1 MLAFNVG
8 LVRAQVPAQTPTVT
22 IVNPLSPTNSS
33 LFEFNSSAS
42 LLNSTFTAAVYI
54 STVTNMDAW
63 QVMMTWNNSIIN
75 YATVWVPTDN
85 VFEPAV
91 DNGATLNGPFSATS
105 APFSVAPNTGYLT
118 VGCSTFDLSNSPP
131 LYPVNVSGE
140 GLLFD
145 VNFTIASI
153 PNATQTLSTNLG
165 IILSNPYV
173 LGYLESFVVIYPS
186 TTETAVL
193 AESATM
199 TIVGPQVTSSTV
211 YINSDGSV
219 SPSSAP
225 ISSLDNVTYTFTG
238 NISYPTYCG
247 IVVERNNTVI
257 DGNGYTLQ
265 GPDSSE
271 WVSGIELSSTYN
283 VTVENANIKYFWYG
297 VWLDSSVG
305 NVVSGNNI
313 ANNATSYDG
322 TNETDNMCGVELEFS
337 SNNTVCGNNMTGDAL
352 EVGLYLSSNNTVY
365 GNKMA
370 TDIYGVEL
378 DSSSN
383 NTVYGNNIKNS
394 NGVELDSSSN
404 NTVCANSMTGNGVDL
419 TDSSNNMVCGN
430 NMTLIETS
438 DGVWLSSS
446 SNNTISK
453 NNITSNLDA
462 STMESDPMVGF
473 SVMLMFSSNNTVS
486 ENLITNNYVGVA
498 LGASSNNTVSENL
511 ITNNYVGVDLEPQA
525 PTAGAPF
532 IYSSDNMIY
541 HNNFINNSVQALGGL
556 QNVWDNGYPSGG
568 NYWSDYNGTDLY
580 SGPYQ
585 NVTGSDGIGD
595 TPYVIDANN
604 TDDYPLMGAFSDF
617 NVAQVVDV
625 QVVSNSTVSGFQ
637 FNGTAI
643 LFNVL
648 GANGSTGFCNVRV
661 PTALLN
667 GTLSVFVNGTRV
679 KYSLLPV
686 SNSSISY
693 LYFTYG
699 HSTEQVII
707 MPEFPEPL
715 ILAMLMLATLMTVA
729 IYKKRQSRS

>member
-1 MLAFNVG
+1 MRRIVSVMILTLLVGAFMLAFNMG

-42 LLNSTFTAAVYI
+42 LINSTFTAAVYI

-219 SPSSAP
+219 SPSDAP
-225 ISSLDNVTYTFTG
+225 ISSVDNVTYTFTG
-238 NISYPTYCG
+238 NMSYPTYNG
-247 IVVERNNTVI
+247 IVVERNNIVI
-257 DGNGYTLQ
+257 DGNGYTVQ
-265 GPDSSE
+265 GNYSNGLGISLTGVNDVTIE
-271 WVSGIELSSTYN
+271 NCDVKGFGSGIQLSSSSNDTVSNNN
-283 VTVENANIKYFWYG
+283 VTANVLEGISLLG
-297 VWLDSSVG
+297 CSNDT
-305 NVVSGNNI
+305 VSGNNAT
-313 ANNATSYDG
+313 ANGFEGIYLG
-322 TNETDNMCGVELEFS
+322 GC
-337 SNNTVCGNNMTGDAL
+337 SNDTVCGNNA
-352 EVGLYLSSNNTVY
+352 
-365 GNKMA
+365 
-370 TDIYGVEL
+370 
-378 DSSSN
+378 
-383 NTVYGNNIKNS
+383 
-394 NGVELDSSSN
+394 
-404 NTVCANSMTGNGVDL
+404 TGNG
-419 TDSSNNMVCGN
+419 DSGIELGGFSTNNIVSGN
-430 NMTLIETS
+430 NVAANLNGIFILHS
-438 DGVWLSSS
+438 A
-446 SNNTISK
+446 NNTFIG
-453 NNITSNLDA
+453 NNATGNSFD
-462 STMESDPMVGF
+462 G
-473 SVMLMFSSNNTVS
+473 
-486 ENLITNNYVGVA
+486 
-498 LGASSNNTVSENL
+498 
-511 ITNNYVGVDLEPQA
+511 
-525 PTAGAPF
+525 
-532 IYSSDNMIY
+532 IYLYASSDNIIY
-541 HNNFINNSVQALGGL
+541 HNNFVGNAAQVSIDSTSVRNA
-556 QNVWDNGYPSGG
+556 WDDGYPSGG

-595 TPYVIDANN
+595 TPYVINANN
-604 TDDYPLMGAFSDF
+604 TDHYPLMYLWVVIPGDVNQDGRVDMADVTLVVNAFGSYPGHPRWNPACDF
-617 NVAQVVDV
+617 NGSGKVDLADLV
-625 QVVSNSTVSGFQ
+625 
-637 FNGTAI
+637 I
-643 LFNVL
+643 VL
-648 GANGSTGFCNVRV
+648 MNFGKHESF
-661 PTALLN
+661 
-667 GTLSVFVNGTRV
+667 
-679 KYSLLPV
+679 
-686 SNSSISY
+686 
-693 LYFTYG
+693 
-699 HSTEQVII
+699 
-707 MPEFPEPL
+707 
-715 ILAMLMLATLMTVA
+715 
-729 IYKKRQSRS
+729 